1 MESAPSIFRSIAM
14 ARQKVEG
21 LLTQLHERFADSD
34 TSPQQEAL
42 LQQLQGQLAEWEGP
56 VPADGNVVTTAELL
70 LEEVKEQHPQLS
82 RIVAELLDVLGRLG
96 I

>member
-1 MESAPSIFRSIAM
+1 MIAPDFQRRGESM
-14 ARQKVEG
+14 ARQKIEG

-70 LEEVKEQHPQLS
+70 LEEVKEEHPHLS
-82 RIVAELLDVLGRLG
+82 LIVKEIIDALGRIG

>member
-1 MESAPSIFRSIAM
+1 M
-14 ARQKVEG
+14 AKQHVEG

-42 LQQLQGQLAEWEGP
+42 LQQLQGQLAEWKGP

-70 LEEVKEQHPQLS
+70 LEEVKEKHPQLS
-82 RIVAELLDVLGRLG
+82 IIVKELLDVLGKLG

>member
-1 MESAPSIFRSIAM
+1 M

-21 LLTQLHERFADSD
+21 LLTQLHERFATSD

-42 LQQLQGQLAEWEGP
+42 LRQLQGQLAEWEGP
-56 VPADGNVVTTAELL
+56 LPADGNIVNTAELL

-82 RIVAELLDVLGRLG
+82 CIVSEILDTLGRLG

>member
-1 MESAPSIFRSIAM
+1 M

-42 LQQLQGQLAEWEGP
+42 LQQLQGQLEEWEGP
-56 VPADGNVVTTAELL
+56 LPADGNIVNTAELL
-70 LEEVKEQHPQLS
+70 LEEVQDKHPQLS
-82 RIVAELLDVLGRLG
+82 RLVSELLDVLGRLG

>member
-1 MESAPSIFRSIAM
+1 M

-21 LLTQLHERFADSD
+21 LLTQL
-34 TSPQQEAL
+34 
-42 LQQLQGQLAEWEGP
+42 QGQLAEWEGP
-56 VPADGNVVTTAELL
+56 LPADGNIVTTAELL

-82 RIVAELLDVLGRLG
+82 RIVTEILDVLGRLG

>member
-1 MESAPSIFRSIAM
+1 M

-42 LQQLQGQLAEWEGP
+42 LQQLQGQLGEWEGP
-56 VPADGNVVTTAELL
+56 LPADGNIVNTAELL
-70 LEEVKEQHPQLS
+70 LEEVQDKHPQLS
-82 RIVAELLDVLGRLG
+82 RLVSELLDVLGRLG

>member
-1 MESAPSIFRSIAM
+1 M
-14 ARQKVEG
+14 AKQRVEG

-56 VPADGNVVTTAELL
+56 LPADGNIVATAELL

-82 RIVAELLDVLGRLG
+82 RIVSELLDVLGRLG

>member
-1 MESAPSIFRSIAM
+1 M

-42 LQQLQGQLAEWEGP
+42 LQQLQGQLAEWDGP
-56 VPADGNVVTTAELL
+56 LPADGNVVTTAELL
-70 LEEVKEQHPQLS
+70 LEEVKEKHPQLS
-82 RIVAELLDVLGRLG
+82 RIVKEIIDVLGQLG

>member
-1 MESAPSIFRSIAM
+1 M

-82 RIVAELLDVLGRLG
+82 RIVSELLDVLGRLG

>member
-1 MESAPSIFRSIAM
+1 M

-56 VPADGNVVTTAELL
+56 VPADGNVVNTAELL
-70 LEEVKEQHPQLS
+70 LEEVREKHPHLS
-82 RIVAELLDVLGRLG
+82 RIVTEILDVLGRLG

>member
-1 MESAPSIFRSIAM
+1 M

-56 VPADGNVVTTAELL
+56 VPADGNIVNTAELL
-70 LEEVKEQHPQLS
+70 LEEVQEQHPHLS
-82 RIVAELLDVLGRLG
+82 RIVTEILDVLGRLG